1 MLLRFI
7 IIVVVFFVGQ
17 IVVLTQESNVTAR
30 KPCRIEVREQGT
42 NILVPLVE
50 LRTTHQQRFVTDNA
64 GVIALDS
71 PELIGRETWFNVN
84 GYGYSVK
91 QDGFGMSGVR
101 LIPEYG
107 KTLRVDV
114 QRDIVAKRLG
124 RLTGAGCFAE
134 SQKLGEY
141 TQIPETG
148 VFGCDSVQNAVY
160 NGRLFWIWGD
170 TTLAHYPLGIF
181 HATAAT
187 TDIAPFSAQVVLK
200 SLKLDTQT
208 QQQEAVVQRRNLS
221 LKLEPPLF
229 LAYQYFTDATEKPR
243 GVAVMSGDKPT
254 WLSGCVVL
262 PDKKGTQRLVAVYAK
277 IHPPLEVYEY
287 GLCVWNDAKKSF
299 EHLRTIWAKKQDSR
313 STKPIVPEGHAVLW
327 RDKQGKCWVL
337 FGDPFPRL
345 RCPATYEAWQ
355 NPDQWETLTPQN
367 QLLSA
372 SDNSPIIPHSGSIAW
387 NTFRQC
393 WVTVFTQKFGKPTA
407 FGEVW
412 YAESDEPT
420 GHWGNAVKI
429 LSHGNYT
436 FYNPCIHAE
445 SFSQDSQ
452 ILLFEGTF
460 AAMFADNPPLVPRYD
475 YTQILYR
482 LDLNDSALAAAQ
494 KNKK

>member
-1 MLLRFI
+1 MSFRLI
-7 IIVVVFFVGQ
+7 IIVAVFYAGQ
-17 IVVLTQESNVTAR
+17 ITALSQESNAAV
-30 KPCRIEVREQGT
+30 KMFCRIEVREQGT
-42 NILVPLVE
+42 NLPVPLVE

-71 PELIGRETWFNVN
+71 PELMGHETWFDVN

-91 QDGFGMSGVR
+91 QDGFGMNGVR

-107 KTLRVDV
+107 KTLRIEV

-124 RLTGAGCFAE
+124 RLTGAGIFAE

-141 TQIPETG
+141 SQVSETG

-170 TTLAHYPLGIF
+170 TTLANYPLGIF

-187 TDIAPFSAQVVLK
+187 TEIAPFS
-200 SLKLDTQT
+200 T
-208 QQQEAVVQRRNLS
+208 
-221 LKLEPPLF
+221 LEPPLF
-229 LAYQYFTDATEKPR
+229 LAYQYVTDAAQKPR
-243 GVAVMSGDKPT
+243 GVAIMAGDGPT
-254 WLSGCVVL
+254 WLSGCVAL

-277 IHPPLEVYEY
+277 IHPPLETYEY
-287 GLCVWNDAKKSF
+287 GLCVWNDAKNSF
-299 EHLRTIWAKKQDSR
+299 EHVRTIWTKKQDSR
-313 STKPIVPEGHAVLW
+313 PSKPFVPDGHAVLW
-327 RDKQGKCWVL
+327 TDKQGKRWAL

-355 NPDQWETLTPQN
+355 DPDQWEQLNPQT

-372 SDNSPIIPHSGSIAW
+372 SDHLPITPHSGSIAW
-387 NTFRQC
+387 NAFRQR
-393 WVTVFTQKFGKPTA
+393 WIAVFMQKFGKPAA

-420 GHWGNAVKI
+420 GGWENAVKI

-436 FYNPCIHAE
+436 FYNPRLHAE
-445 SFSQDSQ
+445 SLSPDSKV
-452 ILLFEGTF
+452 LLFEGTF
-460 AAMFADNPPLVPRYD
+460 TAMFADNPPLVPRYD

-482 LDLNDSALAAAQ
+482 LDLDDPALAPVQ
-494 KNKK
+494 KNTK